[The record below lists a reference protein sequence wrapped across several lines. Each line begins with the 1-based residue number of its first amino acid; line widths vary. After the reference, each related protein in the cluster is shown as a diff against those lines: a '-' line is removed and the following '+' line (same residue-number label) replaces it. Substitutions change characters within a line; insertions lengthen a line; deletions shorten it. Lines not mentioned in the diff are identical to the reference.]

1 MMYSILLTAIFVLG
15 AFLRFYNIE
24 KCCLHGDGVLTAG
37 IISDSKSLIDTW
49 RNVTGGFHGDLPAY
63 YIILDLWSY
72 LVGDSVFCLRLF
84 SLVCSLLFIAV
95 VYKLAKLLFDR
106 KTAILSAY
114 LSAISPLLVFYSRKV
129 RYYSLSSFLHLAG
142 LYFFIRVIEKRDY
155 RNCLFYVLLTAAGL
169 YVNYSAFLFLLSQA
183 LFIILYRHSYPSGL
197 KSWLKCLALV
207 FILWLPISGYFFRDF
222 ILLLQSEG
230 FVHAP
235 FKAGWLISALHLF
248 FSFFFGETVSPFNYP
263 VVAAGAAVCSI
274 VLAKFLKERFFY
286 KTDRNVVFLI
296 ITILTVTFLCALSG
310 YNFSRYIKAVS
321 GLCAIAAALGILSFR
336 KKTFVLVL
344 IFVVTSLSA
353 YSLHN
358 LYARKEYHHKEFA
371 DSWDKISEY
380 VDNNSDAKDMI
391 VFNGLAFGYYME
403 KINPLKSIHSMPE
416 DEEGMRQ
423 LIREAIEGPKVERV
437 VLVDA
442 PLSGL
447 RMKDFEDEIA
457 LLKDYLSGHNYR
469 LVKQECFDR
478 DRRASL
484 RRKFV
489 DRPFPDC
496 RTTVYVYVNPLPNP
510 PHKGEGTI
518 ERGFTQIPL

>member
-84 SLVCSLLFIAV
+84 SLVCGLLFIAV

-391 VFNGLAFGYYME
+391 VFNGLAFRYY
-403 KINPLKSIHSMPE
+403 I
-416 DEEGMRQ
+416 
-423 LIREAIEGPKVERV
+423 
-437 VLVDA
+437 
-442 PLSGL
+442 
-447 RMKDFEDEIA
+447 
-457 LLKDYLSGHNYR
+457 
-469 LVKQECFDR
+469 
-478 DRRASL
+478 
-484 RRKFV
+484 
-489 DRPFPDC
+489 
-496 RTTVYVYVNPLPNP
+496 
-510 PHKGEGTI
+510 
-518 ERGFTQIPL
+518 